1 MAGPQDKQIAS
12 GRGAWRNPAM
22 LSKLRT
28 HPCAPSTA
36 IDEVAVEVERLST
49 SALCFRYVALGRI
62 GEIVVPEPAVPLR
75 AGNLWDTT
83 CFEAFLRPASG
94 SAYVELNFS
103 PSGEWAAYDFT
114 AYRAGMVQL
123 CVPQPPEIRV
133 SRSAERLELDV
144 RLSLDLPADAYALVL
159 AAVIEERSGD
169 KSYWAANH
177 AGDAPDFHHPSCFV
191 HELPPAA

>member
-1 MAGPQDKQIAS
+1 MAGLQDKQIAS
-12 GRGAWRNPAM
+12 GRGAWRNPPM

-28 HPCAPSTA
+28 HPSAPGTA
-36 IDEVAVEVERLST
+36 VGEVSVEVERR
-49 SALCFRYVALGRI
+49 SASDLRFRYVALGRI
-62 GEIVVPEPAVPLR
+62 DEIVIPEPAAPLR
-75 AGNLWDTT
+75 AGNLWETT
-83 CFEAFLRPASG
+83 CFEAFLRPAAG

-103 PSGEWAAYDFT
+103 PSGQWAAYDFT

-123 CVPQPPEIRV
+123 CVPGPPEIRV

-144 RLSLDLPADAYALVL
+144 RLSLDLPADPYALVL
-159 AAVIEERSGD
+159 AAVIEERSGG

-177 AGDAPDFHHPSCFV
+177 VADAPDFHHPSCFV